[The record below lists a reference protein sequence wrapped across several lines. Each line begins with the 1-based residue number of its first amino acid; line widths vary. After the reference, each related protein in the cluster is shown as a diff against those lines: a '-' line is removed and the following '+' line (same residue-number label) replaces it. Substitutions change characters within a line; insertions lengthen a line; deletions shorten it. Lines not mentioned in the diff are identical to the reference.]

1 MTQYLISIG
10 HRTIGFVMG
19 PEVNLSTQQK
29 YEGFC
34 KIMQRHKLPLR
45 EELVAEGEN
54 TLDSGVLAGKYL
66 LKCNNRP
73 TAIFASNDAMALGV
87 MKSAA
92 MLGISVP
99 EQISVAGYD
108 DGAFATVTWPE
119 LTTIRQPVEQMGE
132 LAAGKLLAQLAN
144 GNAPPDTPVVIE
156 PKLVVRN
163 STRQHTE

>member
-1 MTQYLISIG
+1 
-10 HRTIGFVMG
+10 MG

-34 KIMQRHKLPLR
+34 KIMKKHRLPVR
-45 EELVAEGEN
+45 EDLVTEGEN
-54 TLDSGVLAGKYL
+54 TLDSGVLAGQYL
-66 LKCNNRP
+66 LKSNNPP

-92 MLGISVP
+92 MLGITVP

-119 LTTIRQPVEQMGE
+119 LTTIRQPIEQMGE
-132 LAAGKLLAQLAN
+132 LAARKLLAQLVN
-144 GNAPPDTPVVIE
+144 GNTSPDTPGVIE
-156 PKLVVRN
+156 PELVVRN
-163 STRQHTE
+163 STRKYS